1 MQPILYVVF
10 AAVAVLLAV
19 IGFFAGSAY
28 RRKAAENAI
37 GSAEDAKITAKLS
50 EDYTNVS
57 LLENAGTFD
66 KLFDGDDRKEE
77 ALAWG
82 SDNANVVAFKN
93 ADATKADANATLCLI
108 IDLGE
113 ERTLSSMT
121 ISFYKDYN
129 VMIGLGAENTLTVSS
144 SDNGTDFTKVEDFT
158 FESEAIEDAADG
170 TPDKTKFPVA
180 GVYDETF
187 KFTNNVTARYLELK
201 IPYEETHPKF
211 ADGKIMWEFI
221 GMTEIAFADGTP
233 STDTSEPATDESK
246 AESVATSEAP
256 STSSTAPTSSTTES
270 SKTPVTGDAG
280 LAAIAV
286 IAVIALAGTVVVARK
301 RG

>member
-1 MQPILYVVF
+1 MSFIITGTGRAVPERTVTNDELSTMMETSDEWISTRTGIREQMCIRDRLR
-10 AAVAVLLAV
+10 AALLACAC
-19 IGFFAGSAY
+19 FAT
-28 RRKAAENAI
+28 I

-77 ALAWG
+77 ALSCG

-93 ADATKADANATLCLI
+93 ADATKADANSTLFFI
-108 IDLGE
+108 IDLVE

-121 ISFYKDYN
+121 ISFYNDYN

-201 IPYEETHPKF
+201 IPYEETQDVYKRQ
-211 ADGKIMWEFI
+211 
-221 GMTEIAFADGTP
+221 
-233 STDTSEPATDESK
+233 TSPCPGGSW
-246 AESVATSEAP
+246 
-256 STSSTAPTSSTTES
+256 SSTASC
-270 SKTPVTGDAG
+270 VRWGF
-280 LAAIAV
+280 
-286 IAVIALAGTVVVARK
+286 RW
-301 RG
+301 

>member
-1 MQPILYVVF
+1 M
-10 AAVAVLLAV
+10 
-19 IGFFAGSAY
+19 
-28 RRKAAENAI
+28 RR
-37 GSAEDAKITAKLS
+37 
-50 EDYTNVS
+50 
-57 LLENAGTFD
+57 
-66 KLFDGDDRKEE
+66 
-77 ALAWG
+77 
-82 SDNANVVAFKN
+82 
-93 ADATKADANATLCLI
+93 
-108 IDLGE
+108 
-113 ERTLSSMT
+113 
-121 ISFYKDYN
+121 
-129 VMIGLGAENTLTVSS
+129 TVRRIF
-144 SDNGTDFTKVEDFT
+144 NGFT

>member
-1 MQPILYVVF
+1 MKKTLAILM
-10 AAVAVLLAV
+10 AALLACAC
-19 IGFFAGSAY
+19 FAT
-28 RRKAAENAI
+28 I

-201 IPYEETHPKF
+201 IPYEETHPEF
-211 ADGKIMWEFI
+211 ANGKIMWEFI